1 MHDDTSRPGAA
12 GRRTLLP
19 NLGLA
24 RGASTAAGGF
34 SLDRR
39 TLLKGAAAGALVA
52 GAGLGGIRPA
62 RASGLTIG
70 IVYVGPRDD
79 YG

>member
-24 RGASTAAGGF
+24 RGASTAIASIAMHCVMEAVAPGMF
-34 SLDRR
+34 AYSS
-39 TLLKGAAAGALVA
+39 AAPG
-52 GAGLGGIRPA
+52 
-62 RASGLTIG
+62 
-70 IVYVGPRDD
+70 VG
-79 YG
+79 